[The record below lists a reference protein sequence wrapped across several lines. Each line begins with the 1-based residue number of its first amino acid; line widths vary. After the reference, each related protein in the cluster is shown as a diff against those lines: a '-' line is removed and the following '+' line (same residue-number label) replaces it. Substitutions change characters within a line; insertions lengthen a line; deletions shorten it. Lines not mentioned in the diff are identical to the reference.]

1 MDWVGHR
8 PQSVARNLEVEM
20 AYGKVWPAHP
30 KPFQDELLSSWI
42 VRVAQA
48 NAIKLQTLSWM
59 LFGNERSPW
68 NRDIDRSAPP
78 WLLQALSEH
87 TGTNYWDIFHTTL
100 ATYRTRLYSRRQ
112 SSGQLRWILP
122 VKNYGMRHT
131 GFGQQLCPQ
140 CLASDPISYFRKQWR
155 VALFTYCPNHQVQ
168 LWNSCP
174 ACGLPVMHYRGDFG
188 RDLKEARPMH
198 VCHACGFDF
207 REAEGREVLFPN
219 EEVHSLFDAM
229 LLSLEKA
236 ADQSD
241 QFDLGFFAVLHQLC
255 LMLEAR
261 PNHGKLQHF
270 VAEQLG
276 LPDLSRPTKRLT
288 VEQHCQVERHQ
299 VLLCGLWLIGDLE
312 QRLGDAWRAKA
323 VRYNLMSKDFDE
335 APSWYSLLISTF
347 SNWRE
352 PT

>member
-1 MDWVGHR
+1 MT
-8 PQSVARNLEVEM
+8 
-20 AYGKVWPAHP
+20 YGKVWPAHP

-122 VKNYGMRHT
+122 VNNYGMRHT
-131 GFGQQLCPQ
+131 GFGQQFCPL
-140 CLASDPISYFRKQWR
+140 CLASDPVPYFRKQWR
-155 VALFTYCPNHQVQ
+155 VALFTYCPHHKVQ

-188 RDLKEARPMH
+188 RELKEARPMH

-229 LLSLEKA
+229 LLSLEKT
-236 ADQSD
+236 ADQAD
-241 QFDLGFFAVLHQLC
+241 RFELGFFAVLHQLC

-261 PNHGKLQHF
+261 PNHRKLQYF

-276 LPDLSRPTKRLT
+276 LPALPLPTKRLT
-288 VEQHCQVERHQ
+288 VEQHSQTERHQ
-299 VLLCGLWLIGDLE
+299 VLLCGLWLMGNLE
-312 QRLGDAWRAKA
+312 QRLGDAWLTKA
-323 VRYNLMSKDFDE
+323 VRYNLMLKDFE
-335 APSWYSLLISTF
+335 GGPTWYRQLVEKF
-347 SNWRE
+347 SDWRHFGA
-352 PT
+352 

>member
-1 MDWVGHR
+1 MT
-8 PQSVARNLEVEM
+8 
-20 AYGKVWPAHP
+20 YGRIWPAHP
-30 KPFQDELLSSWI
+30 KPLPDELLSSWI

-48 NAIKLQTLSWM
+48 NGIKLQTLCWM

-122 VKNYGMRHT
+122 VNNYGMRHT
-131 GFGQQLCPQ
+131 GFGQQFCPL
-140 CLASDPISYFRKQWR
+140 CLASDPVPYFRKQWR
-155 VALFTYCPNHQVQ
+155 VALFTYCSHHQVQ

-174 ACGLPVMHYRGDFG
+174 VCGLPVVHYRGDFG
-188 RDLKEARPMH
+188 RELKEAWPMYA
-198 VCHACGFDF
+198 CHACGFDF

-276 LPDLSRPTKRLT
+276 TPALPHPTKRLT
-288 VEQHCQVERHQ
+288 VEQHSQVERHQ
-299 VLLCGLWLIGDLE
+299 ALLCGLWLMGNLE
-312 QRLGDAWRAKA
+312 QRLGNAWLAKA
-323 VRYNLMSKDFDE
+323 VRYNLMLKDFDGPPWWYLE
-335 APSWYSLLISTF
+335 AVERCSD
-347 SNWRE
+347 WRKIALKK
-352 PT
+352 